1 MSDFSPIDRPE
12 LPAFGILADL
22 ADDDRAM
29 LCSYGGFRFLQPG
42 DAVIGQGEPQDTLYI
57 VLSGELHAKR
67 IFQGREMLLGT
78 IRQGESFGEMSIFDP
93 SPASARV
100 VAMTPAQ
107 LWRIDRQSL
116 REFFTAYPEPSVTL
130 CSSIAAILSRRVRFL
145 MQKLESKVEYEDI
158 LAELGTN

>member
-1 MSDFSPIDRPE
+1 MNERSPIDRPE

-22 ADDDRAM
+22 ADEDRAL
-29 LCSYGGFRFLQPG
+29 LCSYGGFCFLQPG
-42 DAVIGQGEPQDTLYI
+42 ETVIDQGDPQDTLFV

-67 IFQGREMLLGT
+67 LFQGREMLLGS

-93 SPASARV
+93 SPASAQV

-116 REFFTAYPEPSVTL
+116 HEFYAAYPEPSVTL
-130 CSSIAAILSRRVRFL
+130 TARIAAVLSRRVRFL
-145 MQKLESKVEYEDI
+145 MQKLESKVEYEEI
-158 LAELGTN
+158 MAELGAN